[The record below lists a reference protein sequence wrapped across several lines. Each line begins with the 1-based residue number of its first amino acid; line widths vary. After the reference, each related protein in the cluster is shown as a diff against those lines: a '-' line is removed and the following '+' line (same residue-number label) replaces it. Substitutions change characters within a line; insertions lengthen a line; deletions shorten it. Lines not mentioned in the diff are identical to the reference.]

1 MKYEHRFANDLY
13 ILSLHPPIHAGLDD
27 YGPLTINTDMVT
39 IVRAMASPD
48 SGLDIRD
55 RMWLKITIHNAF
67 IGKIVKALFSF

>member
-1 MKYEHRFANDLY
+1 MTYTCFLPY
-13 ILSLHPPIHAGLDD
+13 YPGLDD

-67 IGKIVKALFSF
+67 IGKVVKSLFPV